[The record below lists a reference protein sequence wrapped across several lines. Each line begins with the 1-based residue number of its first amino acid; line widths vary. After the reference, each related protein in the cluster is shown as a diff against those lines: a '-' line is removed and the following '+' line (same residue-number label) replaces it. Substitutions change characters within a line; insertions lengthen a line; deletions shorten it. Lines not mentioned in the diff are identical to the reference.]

1 MSLDSAPSL
10 AATRYQGPSSTL
22 AVEDSANPLTV
33 RVGLFLVI
41 LGALVFFGSWW
52 NRYVPPTSG
61 GEAVLMAPWASD
73 YLPYRDYFMQAPPG
87 VSILVQAIKAIAGP
101 HLIATLTFGALL
113 RIAGACA
120 LYGLLLGLARPS
132 YAAVATLTALFVS
145 STDISDT
152 PFYYNHIGAALVLVG
167 TYLGL
172 AGAKGTRLR
181 HHFAVVAGGVLLTY
195 AIAVKQTMIFGAA
208 AAFVALV
215 VLIAPRPR
223 AGWVAWLLGLLTGAA
238 VTVGGIWAWLAAHD
252 LVSSFFFVM
261 QRAPEG
267 KGGIGRSLFRPLSL
281 LFDVRE
287 AFNASVAAWIVI
299 ALVATV
305 WTLHRRGIHFRRD
318 VVFLLVLLV
327 TLWSIRS
334 SYWSGRFATLFLT
347 AVGWWGSLALAA
359 LHLRSLRKGSLDP
372 VGRAH
377 VAFGVLSF
385 GIGYCFAVS
394 WPLFENIA
402 FPGLAVVV
410 AAMLERPPSAFRRRW
425 VRVLLVLAF
434 ASMGL
439 AGYRKF
445 TSPHSWGLW
454 FEPPLYESRGR
465 FEHPAFAG
473 MRISEVSS
481 VLYALVSQIA
491 HERTRPD
498 DRIFVFPNMPILY
511 AIADRR
517 PATYSLAHWVD
528 ICPDFLGKEDAAR
541 LRANPPKLMIIR
553 DDSMGFV
560 ENEERLYRGGQR
572 SSVRDIVKAFNDL
585 APLYDRVGVFRSTSA
600 APIFFLVRRNAAELM
615 KAPRPR

>member
-1 MSLDSAPSL
+1 MSDDTTPSA
-10 AATRYQGPSSTL
+10 AATRYQVPPSTP
-22 AVEDSANPLTV
+22 AVEDGANPLAV
-33 RVGLFLVI
+33 RHGLFLVI
-41 LGALVFFGSWW
+41 LVALVFFASWW
-52 NRYVPPTSG
+52 NRYAPPTGG
-61 GEAVLMAPWASD
+61 GEAVTMAGWAHD
-73 YLPYRDYFMQAPPG
+73 YLPYRDYFMQGPPG
-87 VSILVQAIKAIAGP
+87 VPILVGLITAVGGP
-101 HLIATLTFGALL
+101 HLLATLTFGALL

-120 LYGLLLGLARPS
+120 LYGLLLGIARPS
-132 YAAVATLTALFVS
+132 YAAVGTLTALFVS

-152 PFYYNHIGAALVLVG
+152 PFYYNHIGTALILVG
-167 TYLGL
+167 TYLSL

-181 HHFAVVAGGVLLTY
+181 HHGAVVAGGVLLTY

-208 AAFVALV
+208 AAFIALV
-215 VLIAPRPR
+215 VLVLPRPR
-223 AGWVAWLLGLLTGAA
+223 AGWVRWLLGLLTGAA

-287 AFNASVAAWIVI
+287 AFSASVAAWIII

-305 WTLHRRGIHFRRD
+305 WTLHRRGMHFRRD
-318 VVFLLVLLV
+318 VLLLLVLLV
-327 TLWSIRS
+327 TLWSILAAF
-334 SYWSGRFATLFLT
+334 WSARFTTLFLT

-425 VRVLLVLAF
+425 VGVLLVLAF

-454 FEPPLYESRGR
+454 LEPPLYETRGQ
-465 FEHPAFAG
+465 FEHPALAG
-473 MRISEVSS
+473 MQISEVSS
-481 VLYALVSQIA
+481 ALYTLVSQIA
-491 HERTRPD
+491 QERTAPD
-498 DRIFVFPNMPILY
+498 DRIYVYPNMPILY

-553 DDSMGFV
+553 NDSMGFV

-572 SSVRDIVKAFNDL
+572 SSVRDVVKAINDI
-585 APLYDRVGVFRSTSA
+585 APLYDRVTVFHSTVA
-600 APIFFLVRRNAAELM
+600 APIVFLVRRSAADLM
-615 KAPRPR
+615 KAPRP